1 MTTFLADLRYAAR
14 VLWKHRGVNAVA
26 LITLALAIGANT
38 AIFSVYNALLVRAL
52 PFPDS
57 GALVQVARG
66 YPDGVGDSVAVPKF
80 LRWRDGSGAVFQGI
94 AAYAHSGTGF
104 NLHRRGILELRRFT
118 AQRSRRSRS
127 PRLRLP
133 SGTPVDLDDAA
144 GRELARSRSRASSR
158 NVRSASS
165 SGTCR
170 LAVHESIVLSPTRA
184 SKRDAP
190 SFSSK

>member
-94 AAYAHSGTGF
+94 AAYDTLGSGFNLIGAGSPDLQVRHHSGT
-104 NLHRRGILELRRFT
+104 I
-118 AQRSRRSRS
+118 SM
-127 PRLRLP
+127 
-133 SGTPVDLDDAA
+133 
-144 GRELARSRSRASSR
+144 
-158 NVRSASS
+158 
-165 SGTCR
+165 
-170 LAVHESIVLSPTRA
+170 
-184 SKRDAP
+184 
-190 SFSSK
+190 